1 MNRKIMPL
9 ILMLVAGIVTC
20 VILFVENYPMFDRLL
35 VLLIVLVVFY
45 LLGNILKWALDYFE
59 KQNTPPEIESQEGEA
74 IEENGEGEQ
83 GEEGEV
89 IEKDTE
95 VESEEQQ
102 ETVSEE

>member
-9 ILMLVAGIVTC
+9 ILMLVAGAVTC
-20 VILFVENYPMFDRLL
+20 VILFIENYPMYDRLL
-35 VLLIVLVVFY
+35 VLLIVLSIFY

-59 KQNTPPEIESQEGEA
+59 KQNGAPEAEDREDEGEA
-74 IEENGEGEQ
+74 GEESG
-83 GEEGEV
+83 EGEV

>member
-20 VILFVENYPMFDRLL
+20 VMLFIENYPMYDRLL
-35 VLLIVLVVFY
+35 VLLIVLLVFY

-59 KQNTPPEIESQEGEA
+59 KQNEIPETEDQEGEA
-74 IEENGEGEQ
+74 GEES
-83 GEEGEV
+83 EEGEV

-102 ETVSEE
+102 ETVGEE